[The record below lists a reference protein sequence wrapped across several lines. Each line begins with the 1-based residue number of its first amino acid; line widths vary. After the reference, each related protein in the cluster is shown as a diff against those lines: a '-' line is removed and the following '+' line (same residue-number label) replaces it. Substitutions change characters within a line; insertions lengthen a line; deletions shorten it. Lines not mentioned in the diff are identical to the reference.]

1 MSTFD
6 LDEFS
11 ALVARPDDEYRQ
23 AAEERWAALD
33 QPRGSL
39 GALQEL
45 GGWLAAVQGQ
55 CPPRPIR
62 RAKVLLF
69 AADHGIAGLGVSVLP
84 PGTTERRVRS
94 VLDGTAAVSLL
105 ADRYG
110 ARVRVVDL
118 AVDAEPDAFPAEV
131 SRHRIRRGSG
141 RIDVENALTREQAEA
156 ALRVGMA
163 LADEE
168 ADAGTDLVVLG
179 DLGVGSTTV
188 AAVLVGA
195 LCGTDAAAV
204 TGRGSGIDDQ
214 VWMVK
219 CAAIRDSLRRARPV
233 LGDQVE
239 LLAATGGADFAAM
252 VGFLLQSAVRRTPVL
267 LDGVV
272 SAACALVAQRI
283 AFRAPEWWRAGQ
295 STGEPAQAKAYERM
309 SIEPL
314 LDQKVGLG
322 AGTGALLA
330 LPLLQAASTL
340 LAELPLAPVAT
351 PEPAAEPD
359 AAPPAEP
366 GAAPA
371 EPKAAASTEPTK
383 PTAAEPDA
391 AAAAAPEQG

>member
-1 MSTFD
+1 VSTFDSADSALD

-11 ALVARPDDEYRQ
+11 ALVARPDDEYRL

-33 QPRGSL
+33 HPRNAL
-39 GALQEL
+39 GGLQEL
-45 GGWLAAVQGQ
+45 GSWLAAVQGQ
-55 CPPRPIR
+55 CPPAPVR

-69 AADHGIAGLGVSVLP
+69 AADHGVAELGVSTLP
-84 PGTTERRVRS
+84 PGTTARRVRA
-94 VLDGTAAVSLL
+94 VLDGTAPVSLL
-105 ADRYG
+105 AQQYG
-110 ARVRVVDL
+110 AQVRVVDL
-118 AVDAEPDAFPAEV
+118 AVDADPEDFPAEV
-131 SRHRIRRGSG
+131 TRHRIRRGSG
-141 RIDVENALTREQAEA
+141 RIDIEDALTREQAEA
-156 ALRVGMA
+156 AFLAGVA

-168 ADAGTDLVVLG
+168 ADAGTDLVILG

-219 CAAIRDSLRRARPV
+219 CAAVRDALRRARPV
-233 LGDQVE
+233 LGDQMN
-239 LLAATGGADFAAM
+239 LLAASGGADFAATT
-252 VGFLLQSAVRRTPVL
+252 GFLLQSAVRRTPVL

-295 STGEPAQAKAYERM
+295 TTGEPAQAKAYERM
-309 SIEPL
+309 SVEPL

-322 AGTGALLA
+322 QGVGALLA

-340 LAELPLAPVAT
+340 LAELPLAPV
-351 PEPAAEPD
+351 D
-359 AAPPAEP
+359 
-366 GAAPA
+366 
-371 EPKAAASTEPTK
+371 K
-383 PTAAEPDA
+383 D
-391 AAAAAPEQG
+391 